1 MCLAPEWVDRL
12 LLTAT
17 SANETTRSIVSEHLQ
32 HPSRTSHGGCFRDL
46 ENAKAK
52 CGIDSGRTSTA
63 ASPGQPDEGTTYSI
77 PNSTTEH
84 HLIDNLRAA
93 LLLASNEKS
102 KAPLYAKNNNKPNK
116 REGENYPVG
125 EKRPQHTLDQNTQL
139 TQQNR
144 TPQEPKE
151 LDL

>member
-63 ASPGQPDEGTTYSI
+63 ASPGQLDEGTTYSI

-93 LLLASNEKS
+93 LPLASNEKS
-102 KAPLYAKNNNKPNK
+102 KAPLYAKKK
-116 REGENYPVG
+116 Q
-125 EKRPQHTLDQNTQL
+125 K
-139 TQQNR
+139 TQQTRRRNLPSR
-144 TPQEPKE
+144 
-151 LDL
+151 